1 MGSAA
6 NVRTGPLRIATY
18 TRISTDEDHQP
29 YSLEAQAGR
38 LEKYVASQDGWTL
51 VRRFSD
57 QKSGATLD
65 RPELQRALR
74 EAKAGR
80 FDLLLV
86 YRVDR
91 LSRSVRGLAHILEE
105 LDAVSVAF
113 RSATEPFD
121 TSTPAGRL
129 MVQMLG
135 VFAEFERATI
145 IDRVVAGME
154 RKAARGEWHG
164 GQLPYG
170 YGIDK
175 ATGFLTPNPA
185 EAALVPQM
193 FRLYA
198 QHRHGSREVA
208 WWLNKHGHRTRKGRA
223 WSHTGILTVL
233 RNRVYVGDLYFR
245 GEYHRAPH
253 PALVDEKLF
262 EQAQAL
268 LRERGE
274 DSSKQRGHATD
285 YLLSGAMLVCDRCGH
300 TYSGAAAHGRGGRY
314 RYYVC
319 MSQKKRGKWEC
330 DSERLPAD
338 ALEEAIVDSL
348 MRLFANPDILQR
360 AIEQASRNAAEA
372 RPAYEDQL
380 GQVEAE
386 IRKAEDAIERYFAA
400 FEAGTMPEAQCG
412 ERVRKLGE
420 KVAELRISRN
430 ELLATIEDHPQPEG
444 TPSTDELELLRE
456 EVAHILDPEVDAAAR
471 KVILKRF
478 VQEIRIEGRHSI
490 LPLFKIPE
498 DRVRLADGLVPAR
511 GVEPRLPP

>member
-18 TRISTDEDHQP
+18 TRIPTDEDHQP

-38 LEKYVASQDGWTL
+38 LEKYVASQDGWVL

-164 GQLPYG
+164 GQVPYG
-170 YGIDK
+170 YDVDK
-175 ATGFLTPNPA
+175 ATGFLSPNPA
-185 EAALVPQM
+185 DAALVPQI

-223 WSHTGILTVL
+223 WSHTGVLTVL
-233 RNRVYVGDLYFR
+233 RNRVYIRDLYFR
-245 GEYHRAPH
+245 GRVPPRAASCPGGRGTFRAGTSTS
-253 PALVDEKLF
+253 PRARRGL
-262 EQAQAL
+262 EQAAWARDRPPAERCDARLRPLRAYL
-268 LRERGE
+268 LRRRGARPRRPVSLLRLYVSE
-274 DSSKQRGHATD
+274 EAWQAGVRQRTAARRRARRGHRG
-285 YLLSGAMLVCDRCGH
+285 L
-300 TYSGAAAHGRGGRY
+300 AHAP
-314 RYYVC
+314 V
-319 MSQKKRGKWEC
+319 
-330 DSERLPAD
+330 L
-338 ALEEAIVDSL
+338 
-348 MRLFANPDILQR
+348 RLFASPDLLQR

-386 IRKAEDAIERYFAA
+386 IRRTEDAIER
-400 FEAGTMPEAQCG
+400 
-412 ERVRKLGE
+412 
-420 KVAELRISRN
+420 
-430 ELLATIEDHPQPEG
+430 
-444 TPSTDELELLRE
+444 
-456 EVAHILDPEVDAAAR
+456 
-471 KVILKRF
+471 
-478 VQEIRIEGRHSI
+478 
-490 LPLFKIPE
+490 
-498 DRVRLADGLVPAR
+498 
-511 GVEPRLPP
+511 